1 VTVTAVVVTWNSA
14 GVLEGLLS
22 SLRSG
27 FAGVAEWRL
36 TVVDNASADETVGIA
51 ERWLRDQAADIDGLV
66 LQTGHNAGYAAAIN
80 AALALDGRHPRPAH
94 AVLILNPDIRLAPD
108 CVRHMLDVLL
118 ADMQPPSGIVVP
130 RIRDADGSLSRSL
143 RREPS
148 LPRAVGEAVLGRH
161 AARFAR
167 LGETVDDEAEYQ
179 TTTTAD
185 WATGA
190 VMLISADCRKR
201 CGPWDESFFL
211 YSEETDYA
219 LRARDQGFATRLAPQ
234 AEATHLGGESKTS
247 AKLWALLTVNRVR
260 LYRRR
265 HTRAATA
272 LFWTA
277 VLLRELP
284 RAALGRAPNRT
295 ALAALLGL
303 RPVIGPH

>member
-1 VTVTAVVVTWNSA
+1 VTVTTVVVTWNSA

-27 FAGVAEWRL
+27 FAGVADWRL
-36 TVVDNASADETVGIA
+36 TVVDNASDDETVGIA
-51 ERWLRDQAADIDGLV
+51 ERWLREQTDDVDGLV
-66 LQTGHNAGYAAAIN
+66 LQTGRNAGYAAAIN
-80 AALALDGRHPRPAH
+80 AALALDDRHPRPAE
-94 AVLILNPDIRLAPD
+94 AALILNPDIRLAPD
-108 CVRHMLDVLL
+108 CVRHMLNVLD
-118 ADMQPPSGIVVP
+118 ADTMPPSGIIVP
-130 RIRDADGSLSRSL
+130 RIHDANGRLYRSL

-148 LPRAVGEAVLGRH
+148 FSRALGEALLGRH
-161 AARFAR
+161 AAHFPH
-167 LGETVDDEAEYQ
+167 LGETVGDEAEYQ

-190 VMLISADCRKR
+190 VMLISAACRTQ

-219 LRARDQGFATRLAPQ
+219 LRARDKGFATRLAPQ
-234 AEATHLGGESKTS
+234 AEAIHLGGESKTS
-247 AKLWALLTVNRVR
+247 GRLWALLTVNRVR

-265 HTRAATA
+265 HTWPATA

-284 RAALGRAPNRT
+284 RAALGRAPSRT

-303 RPVIGPH
+303 RPVIRPQ